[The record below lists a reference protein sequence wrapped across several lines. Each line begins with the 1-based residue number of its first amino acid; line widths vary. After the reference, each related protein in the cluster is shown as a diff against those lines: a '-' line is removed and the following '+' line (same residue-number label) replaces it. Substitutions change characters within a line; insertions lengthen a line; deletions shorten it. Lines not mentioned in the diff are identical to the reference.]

1 MHLKDLRELV
11 GTQQVAVAA
20 AMQVNQ
26 AAVSRFEN
34 RGNIQIEPLSAYIEA
49 MGGELELRAA
59 RSESV
64 VSHLSSMPALTVLV
78 GVPAQ
83 ETLGSRKMKV
93 APVPGWASVQILPLW
108 ASMMPLAM
116 NRPRPD
122 PSWSRRRACQ

>member
-49 MGGELELRAA
+49 MGGELELRAKFKDFEA
-59 RSESV
+59 RIE
-64 VSHLSSMPALTVLV
+64 PAT
-78 GVPAQ
+78 P
-83 ETLGSRKMKV
+83 KV
-93 APVPGWASVQILPLW
+93 
-108 ASMMPLAM
+108 
-116 NRPRPD
+116 
-122 PSWSRRRACQ
+122 RREK